1 MSQFLFIFLGVFFV
15 VFSILFLFAPHW
27 IIIISEWGNR
37 LILTDHDAVIH
48 RKFVGI
54 FLGALSI
61 VMFVL
66 ALKIKS

>member
-1 MSQFLFIFLGVFFV
+1 MTQLMFLFFGLFFII
-15 VFSILFLFAPHW
+15 FSILFLFAPHL

-37 LILTDHDAVIH
+37 LIFTDHDAVIH

-54 FLGALSI
+54 FLAALSI

-66 ALKIKS
+66 ALKM